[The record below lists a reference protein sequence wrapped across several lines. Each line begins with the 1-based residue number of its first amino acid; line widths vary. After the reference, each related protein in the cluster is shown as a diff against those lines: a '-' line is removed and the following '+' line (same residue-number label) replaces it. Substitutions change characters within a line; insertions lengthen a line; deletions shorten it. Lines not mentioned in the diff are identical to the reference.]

1 MLIICWGDSL
11 TYGVGSQGGGGY
23 PDLLRERGY
32 DVIKKGYP
40 GQSSSD
46 IALRQGGYSPVIT
59 TSLLSAGA
67 YKVTSMEPSG
77 DFRKYKEMSFEGALE
92 GKPVILSRAV
102 DGSWLVNSSSVINC
116 ESGCRFVTKEGS
128 EAKDAVNI
136 IWVGR
141 NNNLAFPRF
150 AERDVDLIVT
160 SLPNG
165 NRFIIVGITPSRTDS
180 EENITAIKAINT
192 RLSKR
197 YGSRFVDM
205 WPILSL
211 EGIKLAGI
219 TPSQEDKDAI
229 SNGLIP
235 PSLYSDGLHF
245 NDNGYKAISM
255 IMERYL

>member
-11 TYGVGSQGGGGY
+11 TYGVGSQSGNGY
-23 PDLLRERGY
+23 PDILRGSGY

-59 TSLLSAGA
+59 TSIISTGV

-77 DFRKYKEMSFEGALE
+77 DFRKYKEMSFDGSLE
-92 GKPVILSRAV
+92 GKPITLSRSS
-102 DGSWLVNSSSVINC
+102 DGSWSVKSSSIINC

-160 SLPNG
+160 SLPIG
-165 NRFIIVGITPSRTDS
+165 NRFIVVGITPSINDT
-180 EENITAIKAINT
+180 EENIKAIRAINS
-192 RLSKR
+192 RLSVR

-205 WPILSL
+205 WSIINS
-211 EGIKLAGI
+211 EGLKLAELSP
-219 TPSQEDKDAI
+219 TQEDKDAV
-229 SNGLIP
+229 SSGLIP

-245 NDNGYKAISM
+245 NDHGYKAISS
-255 IMERYL
+255 IIGRYL